1 LIPFINKMQTG
12 NPKEFFE
19 QRVENEK
26 NKVDQTNDNDCCMDF
41 CCFCCFLYYCCNIFD
56 ENEEH

>member
-1 LIPFINKMQTG
+1 MQTG